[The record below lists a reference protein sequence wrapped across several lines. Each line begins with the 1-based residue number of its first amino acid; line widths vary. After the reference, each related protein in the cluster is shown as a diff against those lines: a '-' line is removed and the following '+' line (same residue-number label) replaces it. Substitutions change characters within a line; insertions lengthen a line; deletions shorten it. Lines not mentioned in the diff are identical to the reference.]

1 MVVFQDLPSQGL
13 ILFKAKPNTG
23 EPAFLPY
30 LNVAEPVFFP
40 NPKIG
45 ESKKVSRK
53 TNITN
58 QPSTGARRKGVYR
71 PELLV

>member
-30 LNVAEPVFFP
+30 FNNGKLILFQILKLVN
-40 NPKIG
+40 
-45 ESKKVSRK
+45 KKRMQGK
-53 TNITN
+53 QINKL
-58 QPSTGARRKGVYR
+58 ALRRS
-71 PELLV
+71 